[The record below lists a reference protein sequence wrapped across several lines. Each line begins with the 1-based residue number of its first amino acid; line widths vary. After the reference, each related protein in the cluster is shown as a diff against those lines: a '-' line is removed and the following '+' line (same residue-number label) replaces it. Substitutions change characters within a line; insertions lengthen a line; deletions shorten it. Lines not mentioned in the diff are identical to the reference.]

1 MNVNTYFERILIS
14 FKIIVYRLRQINLI
28 FSVLI
33 NSILIIFVN
42 LLYVVTDL
50 LFLLAWLLPF
60 SIIFI
65 IFFLTR

>member
-14 FKIIVYRLRQINLI
+14 FKIIVYRLRQINLT
-28 FSVLI
+28 FSVLV

>member
-28 FSVLI
+28 FSVLV

>member
-14 FKIIVYRLRQINLI
+14 FKIIVYRLRQINLT
-28 FSVLI
+28 FSVLV

-60 SIIFI
+60 SIILI

>member
-14 FKIIVYRLRQINLI
+14 FKIIVYRLRQINLT
-28 FSVLI
+28 FSVLV

-60 SIIFI
+60 SIIF
-65 IFFLTR
+65 LTR

>member
-14 FKIIVYRLRQINLI
+14 FKIIVYRLRQINLT
-28 FSVLI
+28 FSVLV

-50 LFLLAWLLPF
+50 LFLLAWLLHF